1 MAVGTVSGIVPED
14 NWQLLTSVT
23 ASGTSITF
31 SSLSGYKHIWIVGQ
45 AITKN
50 SSAHVAIRPNN
61 DSSAGSYCMSWAG
74 GTETQFLVAPN
85 TSASQ
90 ASAFRIFNI
99 DKSIPHDI
107 EGEYDPAD
115 WIPQAAYVNPVPI
128 TSLVVRTHNGTT
140 SFTGGTFYV
149 YGIPA

>member
-14 NWQLLTSVT
+14 NWQLITSVT

-45 AITKN
+45 SITK
-50 SSAHVAIRPNN
+50 SASVNIGIRPNN
-61 DSSAGSYCMSWAG
+61 DSSAGSYCMSWTG
-74 GTETQFLVAPN
+74 GTDTQFLIAPA
-85 TSASQ
+85 TASSQ

-128 TSLVVRTHNGTT
+128 TSLVVRTSNGSAT
-140 SFTGGTFYV
+140 FTGGTFYV